1 MYITVFIFQNIC
13 LESFKNHKNSI
24 NFNLMELTI
33 LIFLLNTLMVLGTE
47 AINKG
52 NVTYKNKGKSES
64 KPESYNCN

>member
-1 MYITVFIFQNIC
+1 
-13 LESFKNHKNSI
+13 
-24 NFNLMELTI
+24 MELTI
-33 LIFLLNTLMVLGTE
+33 LIFWLNTLMVLGTE